1 MAAAGDAKSALNQCA
16 QKYCKRPINKQDLV
30 YSSQRFGTGPTAQW
44 QGTVTLGFLEGAQY
58 AGEVAASEKEAGH
71 NAARQALL
79 TLEPLVAEMPSAPGK
94 KNNNKRKASAAGIG
108 AAMPAMMEQF
118 AEFMGMTGE
127 EVQAGMAESGL
138 SASPAQLAGPA
149 RMDPASVT
157 PKVELNTLCMKLC
170 RRPLQ
175 KGETLYTTSPVAG
188 GHQGTVALPC
198 LPGEWGEKTWAG
210 EVAATKPL
218 AEHNA
223 AAQALADLRE
233 DPELASKAAVPAASK
248 NKGKG
253 KGKDKGKDSW
263 GKDSWGKGFD
273 SWGKGFDSWGVIP
286 GGWNKGFGKGKWG
299 QDGGFK
305 SKGKDRGPREPVT
318 QIALTGEVVSWNGQ
332 FGFLQAH
339 APIDHPNAEMRGGKI
354 YCCQKDLA
362 AGIETSQIE
371 QGQVVQFQVYSD
383 SQGLGS
389 TEVMPF

>member
-30 YSSQRFGTGPTAQW
+30 YTSQRFGTGPTAQW
-44 QGTVTLGFLEGAQY
+44 QATVTLGFFEGQQY
-58 AGEVAASEKEAGH
+58 AGEVASSEKEAGH

-79 TLEPLVAEMPSAPGK
+79 SLEPLVAEMPSAPGK
-94 KNNNKRKASAAGIG
+94 KNNKRKASAAGIG

-127 EVQAGMAESGL
+127 EVEAGMAEAGVAS
-138 SASPAQLAGPA
+138 SPAAPA
-149 RMDPASVT
+149 RTDLASVT

-175 KGETLYTTSPVAG
+175 KGETLYTTAAVAG
-188 GHQGTVALPC
+188 GFQGTVALPC
-198 LPGEWGEKTWAG
+198 LPGEWGEKSWAG

-223 AAQALADLRE
+223 AAQALADMRE

-248 NKGKG
+248 TKGKG
-253 KGKDKGKDSW
+253 K

-273 SWGKGFDSWGVIP
+273 SWGGWGVVP
-286 GGWNKGFGKGKWG
+286 GGWNKGFGKGQWG
-299 QDGGFK
+299 KDGGFK
-305 SKGKDRGPREPVT
+305 SKDGGAKSKGKGRGPREPVT

-362 AGIETSQIE
+362 AGTVASQIE
-371 QGQVVQFQVYSD
+371 MGQVVQFQVYSD